1 MPEGEREHT
10 LHQAMKE
17 RLDAF
22 SYLPEVLSICTTLRE
37 HGFSCFLVGGCV
49 RDILLGQPPGDF
61 DFTTDATPEQTM
73 SLFRR
78 TIPTGL
84 KFGTVTVMMG
94 KKGFELTTFR
104 GEGAYHDGR
113 RPELVSFKKDIY
125 EDLSRRDFTLNALA
139 YDPISRRLVDEF
151 GGIRDMA
158 NHIIRTVGNAEDRL
172 LEDGL
177 RIMRAFRFMHFG
189 KLDAELV
196 DAIRKHKHILTKISK
211 ERVRVEFVKIMSYP
225 DPSPVLR
232 AMGEAGIFQVVYT
245 PLAEI
250 QENHGLWEHILKA
263 ITFLSSEG
271 YRMKFAVLFLPLGFD
286 QTFIEKG
293 VPDFK
298 ELEEKPLR
306 KVLLGSSKSCLTLLR
321 DNTFSKKEMKDISS
335 LIANMW
341 APYHHLRE
349 EMQTSAQLRLAKI
362 EYKNDIF
369 SIIKIARAWEKAAS
383 HLTTEKALKTLEEK
397 LREISI
403 QGHEGPIIDGNTIMK
418 TLGIPMSCM
427 VGLYKKKLY
436 RFQVTSDITDRE
448 RLLEELVR
456 MVEEDTG
463 C

>member
-1 MPEGEREHT
+1 MKT
-10 LHQAMKE
+10 L
-17 RLDAF
+17 LDAF
-22 SYLPEVLSICTTLRE
+22 PYPPEVMSICTTLRE

-151 GGIRDMA
+151 GGIHDMA
-158 NHIIRTVGNAEDRL
+158 NRIIRTVGNAEDRL

-196 DAIRKHKHILTKISK
+196 NAIGGHKHILTKISK
-211 ERVRVEFVKIMSYP
+211 ERIRVEFVKIMSYP

-232 AMGEAGIFQVVYT
+232 AMGEAGIFKVVYT
-245 PLAEI
+245 PLEEI
-250 QENHGLWEHILKA
+250 RKDHELWEHILGA
-263 ITFLSSEG
+263 IPSLSSEG
-271 YRMKFAVLFLPLGFD
+271 YHMKFALLFLPLGFD
-286 QTFIEKG
+286 QAFIEKG

-298 ELEEKPLR
+298 EVEEKPLR
-306 KVLLGSSKSCLTLLR
+306 KVLLGSSKNCLTLLR
-321 DNTFSKKEMKDISS
+321 DNTFSKREMKDISS

-341 APYHHLRE
+341 VPYHHFRE
-349 EMQTSAQLRLAKI
+349 EMQTSPQLRLTKVR
-362 EYKNDIF
+362 YNNDIF
-369 SIIKIARAWEKAAS
+369 SLIKIARAWDLSAS
-383 HLTTEKALKTLEEK
+383 RLTTEKALETLEEK

-403 QGHEGPIIDGNTIMK
+403 QGHQEPVIDGNTIMK
-418 TLGIPMSCM
+418 TLGIPMSRT
-427 VGLYKKKLY
+427 VGLYKEKLY
-436 RFQVTSDITDRE
+436 RFQVMNDITDRE

-456 MVEEDTG
+456 MVEDEG
-463 C
+463 R